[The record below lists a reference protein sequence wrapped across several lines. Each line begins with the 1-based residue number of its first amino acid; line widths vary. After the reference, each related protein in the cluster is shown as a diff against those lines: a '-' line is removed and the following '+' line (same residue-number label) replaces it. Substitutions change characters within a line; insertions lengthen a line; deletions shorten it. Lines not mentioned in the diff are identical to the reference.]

1 MCAICRRIC
10 EEHEGCNK
18 IDKGF
23 PVRGLILKT
32 PVEGLAC
39 EVSSERGSIQKF

>member
-1 MCAICRRIC
+1 MSTNFEMDFI
-10 EEHEGCNK
+10 E
-18 IDKGF
+18 DKGF